1 MDPQA
6 FKLKFKYDT
15 ALMSLPD
22 AEIADALEEA
32 DLVVKS
38 LEFGDLKERAVGLYA
53 AHILKV
59 ALKSKSGNSFSD
71 ASSMAIAGQSRTIQ
85 EDMLTGQRLNVQSG
99 RLRGSVS
106 SKVEEDKD
114 WIEGTVGAGGALV
127 PYAFAHEFG
136 LKGAMAIKAHLRM
149 IKKVFGQPITPR
161 QVMIKA
167 HSRKVDMKERRFMR
181 DSLDEV
187 AKTVPKNID
196 AAIERGLSSE

>member
-1 MDPQA
+1 
-6 FKLKFKYDT
+6 
-15 ALMSLPD
+15 MSD
-22 AEIADALEEA
+22 YRVDADVDFNEVNERVRAEIRRTVNALT
-32 DLVVKS
+32 LR
-38 LEFGDLKERAVGLYA
+38 L
-53 AHILKV
+53 
-59 ALKSKSGNSFSD
+59 
-71 ASSMAIAGQSRTIQ
+71 QRTIQ

-136 LKGAMAIKAHLRM
+136 LKGAMTIKAHLRM
-149 IKKVFGQPITPR
+149 IKKVFGQPITLR
-161 QVMIKA
+161 QIMIKA

-187 AKTVPKNID
+187 AKIVPKNID

>member
-1 MDPQA
+1 MSDYRVDA
-6 FKLKFKYDT
+6 DVDFNEVNERVRTEIRRTVNALTLKL
-15 ALMSLPD
+15 
-22 AEIADALEEA
+22 
-32 DLVVKS
+32 
-38 LEFGDLKERAVGLYA
+38 
-53 AHILKV
+53 
-59 ALKSKSGNSFSD
+59 
-71 ASSMAIAGQSRTIQ
+71 QRTIQ

-136 LKGAMAIKAHLRM
+136 LKGALAIKAHLRT
-149 IKKVFGQPITPR
+149 IKKVFGQPITLR
-161 QVMIKA
+161 QIMIKA

-187 AKTVPKNID
+187 AKIVPKNID

>member
-1 MDPQA
+1 
-6 FKLKFKYDT
+6 
-15 ALMSLPD
+15 MSD
-22 AEIADALEEA
+22 YRVDADVDFNEVNERVRAEIRRTVNALT
-32 DLVVKS
+32 
-38 LEFGDLKERAVGLYA
+38 LKL
-53 AHILKV
+53 
-59 ALKSKSGNSFSD
+59 
-71 ASSMAIAGQSRTIQ
+71 QRTIQ

-127 PYAFAHEFG
+127 SYAFAHEFG

-161 QVMIKA
+161 QIMIKA
-167 HSRKVDMKERRFMR
+167 HSRKVDMEERRFMR

-187 AKTVPKNID
+187 ANIVPKNID

>member
-1 MDPQA
+1 
-6 FKLKFKYDT
+6 
-15 ALMSLPD
+15 MSD
-22 AEIADALEEA
+22 YRVDADVDFNEVNERVRAEIRRTVNTLT
-32 DLVVKS
+32 
-38 LEFGDLKERAVGLYA
+38 LKL
-53 AHILKV
+53 
-59 ALKSKSGNSFSD
+59 
-71 ASSMAIAGQSRTIQ
+71 QRTIQ

-161 QVMIKA
+161 QIMIKA

-187 AKTVPKNID
+187 AKILPKNID

>member
-1 MDPQA
+1 
-6 FKLKFKYDT
+6 
-15 ALMSLPD
+15 MSD
-22 AEIADALEEA
+22 YRVDADVDFNEVNERVRAEIRRTVNALT
-32 DLVVKS
+32 
-38 LEFGDLKERAVGLYA
+38 LKL
-53 AHILKV
+53 
-59 ALKSKSGNSFSD
+59 
-71 ASSMAIAGQSRTIQ
+71 QRTIQ

-114 WIEGTVGAGGALV
+114 RIEGTVGAGGALV

-161 QVMIKA
+161 QIMIKA

-187 AKTVPKNID
+187 AKIVPKDID

>member
-1 MDPQA
+1 
-6 FKLKFKYDT
+6 
-15 ALMSLPD
+15 MSD
-22 AEIADALEEA
+22 YRVDADVDFNEVNERVRAEIRRTVNALT
-32 DLVVKS
+32 
-38 LEFGDLKERAVGLYA
+38 LKL
-53 AHILKV
+53 
-59 ALKSKSGNSFSD
+59 
-71 ASSMAIAGQSRTIQ
+71 QRTIQ

-136 LKGAMAIKAHLRM
+136 LKGAMVIKAHLRM

-187 AKTVPKNID
+187 AKIVPKNID
-196 AAIERGLSSE
+196 TAIERGLSSE

>member
-1 MDPQA
+1 
-6 FKLKFKYDT
+6 
-15 ALMSLPD
+15 MSD
-22 AEIADALEEA
+22 YRVDADVDFNEVNERVRAEIRRTVNALT
-32 DLVVKS
+32 
-38 LEFGDLKERAVGLYA
+38 LKL
-53 AHILKV
+53 
-59 ALKSKSGNSFSD
+59 
-71 ASSMAIAGQSRTIQ
+71 QRTIQ

-136 LKGAMAIKAHLRM
+136 LKGAVSIKAHLRT
-149 IKKVFGQPITPR
+149 IKKAFGQPITPR
-161 QVMIKA
+161 QVMVRA
-167 HSRKVDMKERRFMR
+167 HSRKVDMRERRFMR

-187 AKTVPKNID
+187 AKIVPKNID

>member
-1 MDPQA
+1 
-6 FKLKFKYDT
+6 
-15 ALMSLPD
+15 
-22 AEIADALEEA
+22 
-32 DLVVKS
+32 
-38 LEFGDLKERAVGLYA
+38 
-53 AHILKV
+53 
-59 ALKSKSGNSFSD
+59 
-71 ASSMAIAGQSRTIQ
+71 
-85 EDMLTGQRLNVQSG
+85 VQSG

-136 LKGAMAIKAHLRM
+136 LKGSMAIKAHLRT
-149 IKKVFGQPITPR
+149 IKKVFGRPITPR
-161 QVMIKA
+161 QTMIAA

-187 AKTVPKNID
+187 SKIVPKNID

>member
-1 MDPQA
+1 
-6 FKLKFKYDT
+6 
-15 ALMSLPD
+15 MSD
-22 AEIADALEEA
+22 YRVDADVDFNEVNERVRAEIRRTVNALT
-32 DLVVKS
+32 
-38 LEFGDLKERAVGLYA
+38 LKL
-53 AHILKV
+53 
-59 ALKSKSGNSFSD
+59 
-71 ASSMAIAGQSRTIQ
+71 QRTIQ

-136 LKGAMAIKAHLRM
+136 LKGTMAIKAHLRM
-149 IKKVFGQPITPR
+149 IKRVFGQPIIPR
-161 QVMIKA
+161 QIMIKA

-187 AKTVPKNID
+187 AKIVPKNID